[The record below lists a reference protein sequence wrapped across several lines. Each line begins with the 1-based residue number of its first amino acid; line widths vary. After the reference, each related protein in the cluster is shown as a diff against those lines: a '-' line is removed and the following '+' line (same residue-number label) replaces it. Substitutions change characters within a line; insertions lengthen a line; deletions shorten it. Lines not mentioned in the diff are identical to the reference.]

1 MLYHLYRVCLFDKVC
16 MTRSW
21 HPREVLKQVIHV
33 HLLHVQYYKNHY
45 NFRDIQQSRVHIRTK
60 KYTMYRMAQTQG

>member
-1 MLYHLYRVCLFDKVC
+1 MHDSI
-16 MTRSW
+16 MATI
-21 HPREVLKQVIHV
+21 REVLKQVIHV

-60 KYTMYRMAQTQG
+60 KYTMYRITMAQTQG